1 MLGRFSFSTCAHL
14 QQHHKLTALPT
25 KFLKP
30 VFSKPS
36 PFFANQ
42 SAFNVKALYP
52 SRVFPIDPND
62 FRVTV
67 ISGKKAVSKHAVY
80 RRRASRRLKS
90 AIQAI
95 FPEQAPKG
103 MDYIFYVNANI
114 INLPWDD
121 LLQEVS
127 KAASVIQH
135 KISKRSKKI

>member
-1 MLGRFSFSTCAHL
+1 MLGRFPFSTCAHL
-14 QQHHKLTALPT
+14 QQHHKLTALPA
-25 KFLKP
+25 KYLIP

-36 PFFANQ
+36 PFTANQ

-52 SRVFPIDPND
+52 PRAFPIKPDD

-90 AIQAI
+90 AVEVI

-103 MDYIFYVNANI
+103 MDYIFYTNANI
-114 INLPWDD
+114 VNLPWQD
-121 LLQEVS
+121 LLQQVS
-127 KAASVIQH
+127 KAAGIIQH
-135 KISKRSKKI
+135 KISKRKKTS